1 MFDRTLGGGC
11 MSDADKQALR
21 SNTAAIKCKLIVQA
35 DGNLPEI
42 VLTEDNS
49 IKDWEYTD
57 ERLVPGKGFIG
68 QFVGRTLDGNLQNI
82 SDDFNI
88 IGREAK
94 LIFGVYRMNDNVTTW
109 YDFGNFIITEPE
121 DNEVND
127 NTKFESMDYAKLFN
141 KPFDG
146 DYTDDE
152 FMDSYNARTT
162 PDSEAYEP
170 VTALWLARYTCK
182 QVGVVLATTNFV
194 HNDFQINANPFRAGE
209 TCRDVMKAVGKLAFS
224 WVRIGWDNR
233 CYIDFSQMDP
243 EDIDEYDVLDKNQY
257 FDLKTTEVFKPVDGV
272 GIGMKNIDGETAF
285 KFAPGKTSETAE
297 NIIYLYD
304 NPLLYTYEQ
313 REAAV
318 ADADVLFGL
327 TYTQLYVETVGHPWF
342 TGKELI
348 DIIDMEGNH
357 HTTYP
362 FNKVIKYSGHIR
374 SVFDNTDKTE
384 VERTLGYESDIVRS
398 LTDAWVRVNKAT
410 GDISAQS
417 RAIQEILEGQDE
429 YYTKEEINTLFIN
442 YESGLTNNFIATGG
456 NNKFRNSA
464 LWFEEGTGYE
474 YWTGNVKVESDAR
487 AISQTA
493 MILQNN
499 DLKQTIIGIPNG
511 KYCISFKCERLK
523 QYATLSV
530 TIDGNARTVDSE
542 VEEFSQVVDVTTNTI
557 DFVLTCNLA
566 DGYKIYDLMC
576 NNGSEKSVWSQ
587 YANETR
593 TDTVNISKGITI
605 TSTASKATFKA
616 NADGIRVENKS
627 EDRVTVFTD
636 TGMETYNAKI
646 TGQAEV
652 SGSLFTKV
660 GNQTW
665 INGL

>member
-1 MFDRTLGGGC
+1 

-21 SNTAAIKCKLIVQA
+21 NNTAAIQCKLIVQA

-42 VLTEDNS
+42 VLTEDNAV
-49 IKDWEYTD
+49 KDWEYTD

-82 SDDFNI
+82 SSDFDIN
-88 IGREAK
+88 GREIK
-94 LIFGVYRMNDNVTTW
+94 LMFGVYRMNDETTTW
-109 YDFGNFIITEPE
+109 YDFGNFIVTEPE

-127 NTKFESMDYAKLFN
+127 NTKFETMDYTKLFN

-152 FMDSYNARTT
+152 FMNSYNARTT
-162 PDSEAYEP
+162 PDSEAYNP
-170 VTALWLARYTCK
+170 VTASWLARYACK
-182 QVGVVLATTNFV
+182 QAGVVLATPVFTNS
-194 HNDFQINANPFRAGE
+194 DFTIDANPFRAGE
-209 TCRDVMKAVGKLAFS
+209 TCRDVMKAVAQLAFS
-224 WVRIGWDNR
+224 WARIGWDNR
-233 CYIDFSQMDP
+233 CYIDFEQCDV
-243 EDIDEYDVLDKNQY
+243 EDIDTYDVLDNNQY
-257 FDLKTTEVFKPVDGV
+257 FDLKTTETIIPVDGV
-272 GIGMKNIDGETAF
+272 GFGMKNIDGETAF
-285 KFAPGKTSETAE
+285 KIAPGKTSDTAE

-304 NPLLYTYEQ
+304 NPLLYTFELRQ
-313 REAAV
+313 QAV
-318 ADADVLFGL
+318 ASADVLFGL
-327 TYTQLYVETVGHPWF
+327 TYTQLFVETVGHPWF

-348 DIIDMEGNH
+348 EIVDMENNSLY
-357 HTTYP
+357 TYP

-398 LTDAWVRVNKAT
+398 LTDAWIRVNKAT
-410 GDISAQS
+410 GEISAQS
-417 RAIQEILEGQDE
+417 QAIKEIQDGQDS
-429 YYTKEEINTLFIN
+429 YYTKDQIDRLFID

-456 NNKFRNSA
+456 NNKFRNSG
-464 LWFEEGTGYE
+464 LWFEEGTGFE
-474 YWTGNVKVESDAR
+474 YWTGNVKVESNADAV
-487 AISQTA
+487 SQTA
-493 MILQNN
+493 MLLQNGS
-499 DLKQTIIGIPNG
+499 LKQTIVGIPNG
-511 KYCISFKCERLK
+511 KYCISFKCEKLK
-523 QYATLSV
+523 PYATLSV
-530 TIDGNARTVDSE
+530 AVDGNAQSVAEDA
-542 VEEFSQVVDVTTNTI
+542 EEFSQVVDVTTNTI
-557 DFVLTCNLA
+557 DFMLTCNLA
-566 DGYKIYDLMC
+566 DGYRIYDLMC
-576 NNGSEKSVWSQ
+576 NNGPEKSVWSQ

-616 NADGIRVENKS
+616 NADGIRIENKD

-652 SGSLFTKV
+652 SGSLFTRV